1 MNACEKRNPHSYL
14 ASANLHYLLSLWH
27 VQLGSCTD
35 QLELIGALRV
45 AAMEREETSE
55 QQKARRAVE
64 AVQAAAQE
72 AKVLP
77 GSLHNAPEPSPSL
90 QIHSPR
96 IQ

>member
-1 MNACEKRNPHSYL
+1 MLLRSEICILILRQPL
-14 ASANLHYLLSLWH
+14 ALFALSLARAH
-27 VQLGSCTD
+27 GSCTER
-35 QLELIGALRV
+35 LELIGALRV

-90 QIHSPR
+90 QMQSPR